1 MDILKYNR
9 EAWNKM
15 VGDKNRWTVPAKPA
29 AIGEAKKG
37 NWNIVLTPTKPVPHD
52 WLPDLKGKSLLC
64 LASGGGQQ
72 GPVLAAAGAMV
83 TVFDNSNAQLEQ
95 DQMVAERE
103 GLKLNLIQGDMRDL
117 SVFRD
122 NSFDI
127 IVHPVSNCF
136 IDNVAILWQECFR
149 VIKSGGTLV
158 AGLCNPLIYIFD
170 HEQWDKNK
178 KLVVRYKIPYSDL
191 DQLPKNMLEELVEAK
206 EPLEYGHSLEDQIG
220 GQIKAGFI
228 INGLYE
234 DNAGGDLLDEYIN
247 TFIATRSIKPVF

>member
-1 MDILKYNR
+1 MDLLKHNR
-9 EAWNKM
+9 EAWDKM
-15 VGDKNRWTVPAKPA
+15 VSDKNRWTVPADSA
-29 AIGEAKKG
+29 AIEEARRG

-72 GPVLAAAGAMV
+72 GPILAAAGAMV

-95 DQMVAERE
+95 DQMVAEKE
-103 GLKLNLIQGDMRDL
+103 GLKINTIQGDMRDL
-117 SVFRD
+117 STFID

-127 IVHPVSNCF
+127 IVNPASNCF
-136 IDNVAILWQECFR
+136 IDNVDVLWQECFR
-149 VIKSGGTLV
+149 VIKRGGTLI
-158 AGLCNPLIYIFD
+158 AGFCNPLIYIFD
-170 HEQWDKNK
+170 YAQWDRNK
-178 KLVVRYKIPYSDL
+178 KLIVRYKIPYSDL
-191 DQLPKNMLEELVEAK
+191 EQLPKNQLEEKLKAK
-206 EPLEYGHSLEDQIG
+206 EPLEYGHSLEAQIG

-247 TFIATRSIKPVF
+247 TFIATRSIKL